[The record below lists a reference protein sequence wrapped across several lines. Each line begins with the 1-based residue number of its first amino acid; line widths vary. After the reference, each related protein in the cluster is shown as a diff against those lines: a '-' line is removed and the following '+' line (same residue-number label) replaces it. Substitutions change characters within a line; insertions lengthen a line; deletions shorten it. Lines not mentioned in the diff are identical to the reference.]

1 MNRLTKVIISLLRRL
16 PFKTLERFFVKIYTL
31 YKSFKKIRT
40 VIATIDGI
48 TYELDLDELM
58 DSLIYFEGSVEPDTT
73 GAINKLCKEGM
84 TVIDIG
90 ANIGCH
96 TLRFAKLVGP
106 RGKVIAFEPMSW
118 AFSKL
123 IRNIA
128 LNNFNN
134 IILEKT
140 ALSNKNNENQEVN
153 FPCSWP
159 ISGIDDF
166 KRYLAHQA
174 NIMKDVVDF
183 ITLDDYVSKKGM
195 SKIDLIKLDVDGYEF
210 KVIRGALETLK
221 LHNPIIIMELC
232 VYTLKE
238 MGDKV
243 TDLVSLLS
251 DLGYKF
257 YSENDMKRF
266 PSTDTMIN
274 SIPKEA
280 SINVVLRMD
289 AL

>member
-1 MNRLTKVIISLLRRL
+1 MHRLTKVITSLCRRL
-16 PFKTLERFFVKIYTL
+16 LFKTLERFLVKMYTL
-31 YKSFKKIRT
+31 YKSIKKIKT

-58 DSLIYFEGSVEPDTT
+58 DSLIYFEGNVEPDTAR
-73 GAINKLCKEGM
+73 AINKLCKKDM

-123 IRNIA
+123 TRNIE
-128 LNNFNN
+128 LNHFDN

-140 ALSNKNNENQEVN
+140 ALSNENKENQEVN

-166 KRYLAHQA
+166 KRYLAHQG

-195 SKIDLIKLDVDGYEF
+195 SKIDLIKLDVDGYEL

-221 LHNPIIIMELC
+221 SHNPIIIMELC
-232 VYTLKE
+232 VYTLKDI
-238 MGDKV
+238 GDKIR
-243 TDLVSLLS
+243 DLVSLLS

-257 YSENDMKRF
+257 YSEKDMKRF
-266 PSTDTMIN
+266 TSTNTMIN

-280 SINVVLRMD
+280 SINVILHMD
-289 AL
+289 DL

>member
-1 MNRLTKVIISLLRRL
+1 MNRLTKVIISLCRRL
-16 PFKTLERFFVKIYTL
+16 PFKTLERFLVKIYTL

-58 DSLIYFEGSVEPDTT
+58 DSVIYFEGSFEPDTT
-73 GAINKLCKEGM
+73 GVINKLCKEGM

-123 IRNIA
+123 IRNIE
-128 LNNFNN
+128 LNNFDN
-134 IILEKT
+134 IVLEKT
-140 ALSNKNNENQEVN
+140 ALSNENNENQEVN

-159 ISGIDDF
+159 ISGIVDF

-174 NIMKDVVDF
+174 HIMKDVVDF

-221 LHNPIIIMELC
+221 LYNPIIIMELA

-257 YSENDMKRF
+257 YSEKDMKRF
-266 PSTDTMIN
+266 PSTDIMIN

>member
-1 MNRLTKVIISLLRRL
+1 MNRLTKVIISLCRRL
-16 PFKTLERFFVKIYTL
+16 PFKTLERFLVKIYTL

-58 DSLIYFEGSVEPDTT
+58 DSLIYFEGSFEPYTT

-96 TLRFAKLVGP
+96 TLLFAKLVGP

-123 IRNIA
+123 IRNIE
-128 LNNFNN
+128 LNNFDN

-140 ALSNKNNENQEVN
+140 ALSNENNKNQEVN
-153 FPCSWP
+153 FSCSWP
-159 ISGIDDF
+159 ISGIVDF

-174 NIMKDVVDF
+174 HIMKDVVDF
-183 ITLDDYVSKKGM
+183 ITLDDYVSKKGI

-221 LHNPIIIMELC
+221 LYNPIIIMELA

-257 YSENDMKRF
+257 YSEKDMKRF